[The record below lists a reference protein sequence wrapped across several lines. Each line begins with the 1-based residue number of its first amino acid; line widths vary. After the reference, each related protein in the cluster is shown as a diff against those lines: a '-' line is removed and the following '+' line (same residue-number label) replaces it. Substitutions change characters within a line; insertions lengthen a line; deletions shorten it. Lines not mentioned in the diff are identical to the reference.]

1 MADMETAKISDL
13 TESLTL
19 NEDDYIVIENANGQ
33 NKKVAVGTLLKN
45 VDSLPIGKIIINPG
59 TTVPMGYMECDGRA
73 LSRTEYAD
81 LFAEIGT
88 TYGSGDGSTTFN
100 IPDFRET
107 VPVGAGQSSRSGIAA
122 HDTYA
127 LGEFKDD
134 QFQGHEH
141 NLGDGLAK
149 LTGNTTVYPGVDKT
163 NIYGPFFEKTTG
175 VRSSDTHGTAR
186 VGNTTH
192 GKQMGVQFII
202 HAYYYVVG
210 DIGDIETLEATVASH
225 GESISSLEGSV
236 ASHSDDIQ
244 YLSETKANRTE
255 LQNIAYSAIRG
266 GKIAFMGDS
275 ITWGALGD
283 LSQTEKPFPQVIA
296 EKFGCTTVNYGIK
309 GDTLIDNIVTGGMR
323 VRTTQVDWT
332 GVTHYVLFGGTN
344 DQQNGYSWADIYTSL
359 VLIAQYMKNW
369 HPEVKFVVCSPI
381 HKESDMESAGI
392 TLTTL
397 CSNIKN
403 WCHDECIPFIDLHDK
418 FYLDFR
424 NSFVRGEF
432 AADKVHPNQKG
443 YNVLG
448 EYIGSKLAFNN
459 FD

>member
-73 LSRTEYAD
+73 LSRTDYAY

-100 IPDFRET
+100 IPDLRDR
-107 VPVGAGQSSRSGIAA
+107 VPQGANGNLGSNIEAA
-122 HDTYA
+122 
-127 LGEFKDD
+127 LPNIKGEFDVYAYNTN
-134 QFQGHEH
+134 FENGC
-141 NLGDGLAK
+141 AK
-149 LTGNTTVYPGVDKT
+149 SEKMN
-163 NIYGPFFEKTTG
+163 YGPLGNGANWNKITIDASK
-175 VRSSDTHGTAR
+175 SSSIYDDNCDTVQPPA
-186 VGNTTH
+186 VA
-192 GKQMGVQFII
+192 VQFII

-236 ASHSDDIQ
+236 ASHTNDIQ
-244 YLSETKANRTE
+244 YLSETKANRSE

-309 GDTLIDNIVTGGMR
+309 GDTLIDNVVTGGMR

-397 CSNIKN
+397 CNNIKN
-403 WCHDECIPFIDLHDK
+403 WCHNECIPFIDLHDK

-448 EYIGSKLAFNN
+448 EFIGSKLAFNN